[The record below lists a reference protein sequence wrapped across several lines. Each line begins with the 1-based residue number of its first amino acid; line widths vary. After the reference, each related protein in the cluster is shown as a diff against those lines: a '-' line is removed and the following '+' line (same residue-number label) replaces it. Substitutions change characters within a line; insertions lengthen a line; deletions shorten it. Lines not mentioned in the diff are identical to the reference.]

1 MRWQR
6 NVFQREEQDKT
17 LEELSNMEIDNLP
30 EEFKVMII
38 NMIKELGRR
47 MHDLRNEKD
56 LMKT

>member
-1 MRWQR
+1 M
-6 NVFQREEQDKT
+6 FQREEQDKT

-47 MHDLRNEKD
+47 MHDLRTEKY
-56 LMKT
+56 LTKT